1 MRLRVFPEQVGPQIL
16 LLESL
21 INLEQVV
28 HFSGKKKTKNLKQ
41 QNFDGE
47 DNWSGVLDFHCMQMS
62 LVMSMRFILGD
73 Y

>member
-28 HFSGKKKTKNLKQ
+28 HFSGKKKK
-41 QNFDGE
+41 
-47 DNWSGVLDFHCMQMS
+47 
-62 LVMSMRFILGD
+62 RRILSSKTLMVRITGQVF
-73 Y
+73 